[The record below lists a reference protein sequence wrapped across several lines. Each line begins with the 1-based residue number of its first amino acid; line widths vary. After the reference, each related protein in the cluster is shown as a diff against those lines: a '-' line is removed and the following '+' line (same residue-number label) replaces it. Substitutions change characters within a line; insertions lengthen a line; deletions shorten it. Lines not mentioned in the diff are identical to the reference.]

1 MIYFPE
7 PFDCTINKIRVESN
21 LAYYATKSD
30 LKNAASVD
38 TSKCSIKSDLTNL
51 KLDVDE
57 LLISKVKSVP
67 VDLSKLSN
75 VVNEGIRLFATSNK
89 SLLPR

>member
-1 MIYFPE
+1 MSNFQTY
-7 PFDCTINKIRVESN
+7 DNSESDIKLGLDLSN
-21 LAYYATKSD
+21 YSKKSD

-57 LLISKVKSVP
+57 LHISKVKSVP

-75 VVNEGIRLFATSNK
+75 AVNEGIRLFAASNK
-89 SLLPR
+89 ILLPR

>member
-38 TSKCSIKSDLTNL
+38 TSKCPIKSDLTNL

-57 LLISKVKSVP
+57 LHISKVKSVP

-75 VVNEGIRLFATSNK
+75 VVNEGIRLFAASNK

>member
-38 TSKCSIKSDLTNL
+38 ISKCSIKSDLTNL

-57 LLISKVKSVP
+57 LHISKVKSVP

>member
-57 LLISKVKSVP
+57 LHISKVKSVP

-75 VVNEGIRLFATSNK
+75 VVNEGIRLFAASNK
-89 SLLPR
+89 ILLSR

>member
-30 LKNAASVD
+30 LKNAISVD

-57 LLISKVKSVP
+57 LHISKVKSVP

>member
-57 LLISKVKSVP
+57 LHISKVKSVP

>member
-1 MIYFPE
+1 M
-7 PFDCTINKIRVESN
+7 
-21 LAYYATKSD
+21 AYYATKSD

-57 LLISKVKSVP
+57 LHISKVKSVP